1 MGQKINPKGFRLG
14 PVFTWGSRWY
24 ADGRRYK
31 ELFLLDVKLRET
43 LFVKLKMAGLAEVGI
58 ERSINKVKV
67 TLHVA
72 RPGVVI
78 GRGGTGLED
87 LKKYIESF
95 MAQLDKK
102 KEAQGR
108 LKLDVAVEPVK
119 EPNINANLVATM
131 VADQLARRLPA
142 KRVGN
147 QAIER
152 VMAAG
157 AKGARILLAGRIGGA
172 EIARRERFQAGTV
185 PLSTIREKVDYAA
198 VPSLTRSGYIGVKVW
213 ICRKS

>member
-119 EPNINANLVATM
+119 EPNINAYLVATM
-131 VADQLARRLPA
+131 VADQLAKRLPA